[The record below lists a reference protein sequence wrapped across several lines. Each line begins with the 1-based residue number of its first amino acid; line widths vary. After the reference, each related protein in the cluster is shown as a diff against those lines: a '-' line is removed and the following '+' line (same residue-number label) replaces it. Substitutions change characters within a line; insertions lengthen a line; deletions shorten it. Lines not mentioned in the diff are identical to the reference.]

1 MTGTTASPIRPTP
14 SERLRAAALM
24 GGGVTFDQVFADDL
38 LAEIAALKRERAKAV
53 ALARTVARAPAESP
67 HRAAIRADDDR
78 RYVRARILLKRA
90 AAFHAAACWVL
101 AFALLFFFVA
111 IMAMIGG
118 RP

>member
-53 ALARTVARAPAESP
+53 A
-67 HRAAIRADDDR
+67 
-78 RYVRARILLKRA
+78 
-90 AAFHAAACWVL
+90 
-101 AFALLFFFVA
+101 FALLFFFVA
-111 IMAMIGG
+111 ILALIGG
-118 RP
+118 WP